1 MLFTVF
7 INIKNMPGVCQDKS
21 FHFLLIKIK
30 YDLYYNVTVL
40 LLGGKGALDEP
51 WRLFAFFFWGAAS
64 CRDNRSHRRIA
75 TESCFEEL
83 ITTAKMWD
91 IP

>member
-7 INIKNMPGVCQDKS
+7 INIKNMLSVCQDKS
-21 FHFLLIKIK
+21 FHFLSIKIK

-51 WRLFAFFFWGAAS
+51 WRLFAFCFRERHHAATIAPIEES
-64 CRDNRSHRRIA
+64 RPNPALRR
-75 TESCFEEL
+75 
-83 ITTAKMWD
+83 
-91 IP
+91 